1 MDNCLPKENSAVP
14 EEYRKIA
21 KALFPPEAML
31 PPGEKPPAPGLAA
44 VAGFAQALGVG
55 NEYQRLLAVKNGMA
69 DIQEFLGHFQNNL
82 NLLIQK
88 TWVEKADIDRK
99 ETLQDEIPPFVALI
113 EQGHYG
119 RAVETFS
126 AILKELAYLLFGE
139 DSALDD
145 FTEYAF
151 RMDRQMG
158 LFWWYS
164 SQLGRLKETDAN
176 DEILRA
182 VLLIGI
188 SYLTNF

>member
-1 MDNCLPKENSAVP
+1 MDNCLLKENSAVP

-21 KALFPPEAML
+21 EALFPPSK
-31 PPGEKPPAPGLAA
+31 KPPAPGLSAI
-44 VAGFAQALGVG
+44 AGFAQAFGVG
-55 NEYQRLLAVKNGMA
+55 AEYQRLLAMKKSTA
-69 DIQEFLGHFQNNL
+69 DLQEFLGHFQNNL

-99 ETLQDEIPPFVALI
+99 ETLQDEIPPFAVLI

-119 RAVETFS
+119 QAVETFS

-164 SQLGRLKETDAN
+164 SQLG
-176 DEILRA
+176 
-182 VLLIGI
+182 
-188 SYLTNF
+188 